1 MNLVRTFS
9 SVMFSGVLLLSGC
22 ASTPLEKAEPDDPM
36 YAPIEAA
43 PPMAQVVPT
52 GSLFDEVATNNIYS
66 DSKARRIGD
75 IITVMLQ
82 ESTSASKKAK
92 AEYGKE
98 NDITMQPFSAFGRNA
113 TIGGNTIDVGL
124 SSETDFK
131 GDSKADQSNS
141 LNGQISVH
149 VTRILPNGNL
159 VVRGEKWLTLNTGKE
174 YIRLTGTLRPE
185 DVSSSNT
192 VASNRIA
199 NARIEYSGTGAFAD
213 ANKQGWLSSF
223 FYSTWWPF

>member
-1 MNLVRTFS
+1 MKPLNFVSCL
-9 SVMFSGVLLLSGC
+9 SVIATLALSGC
-22 ASTPLEKAEPDDPM
+22 ASSPMHQPVPDDPM

-43 PPMAQVVPT
+43 PPMAQVVPN
-52 GSLFDEVATNNIYS
+52 GSLFKAVNNNNIYS

-75 IITVMLQ
+75 IITVMLE

-92 AEYGKE
+92 AEYGKD
-98 NDITMQPFSAFGRNA
+98 NNITMQPFSALGRNV
-113 TIGGNTIDVGL
+113 TFKGNPIDL
-124 SSETDFK
+124 SLNSSTDFK

-141 LNGQISVH
+141 LNGQISVN
-149 VTRILPNGNL
+149 VIQILPNGNL

-185 DVSSSNT
+185 DVSSNNE

>member
-1 MNLVRTFS
+1 MKPFNYMLS
-9 SVMFSGVLLLSGC
+9 SVLLGSALLSGC
-22 ASTPLEKAEPDDPM
+22 SSTPLNDPEPDDPM

-43 PPMAQVVPT
+43 PPMAQIVPD
-52 GSLFDEVATNNIYS
+52 GSLFSEIANNNIYS

-75 IITVMLQ
+75 IITVMLE

-98 NDITMQPFSAFGRNA
+98 NDISMQPFTAFGRNV
-113 TIGGNTIDVGL
+113 TFKGNPIDLGL
-124 SSETDFK
+124 SSETEFK

-141 LNGQISVH
+141 LSGQISVH

-185 DVSSSNT
+185 DVSSANT

-199 NARIEYSGTGAFAD
+199 NARIEYSGTGSFAD
-213 ANKQGWLSSF
+213 ANKQGWLSQF